1 MRQSPATP
9 QARSAPGVRRTAP
22 PPPLSPPSPATTQ
35 VTVPATPKTLTMQD
49 VVDLRAQREELS
61 NQLSSAQGRRN
72 QIASQL
78 RDNRLQGQARTGL
91 EQRLTV
97 LDDRIARLEQDIDR
111 VGQQLVRAPGEF
123 IAGTAPA
130 SGSGRGPS
138 PGQTTAISIVFTVG
152 VLAPIAF
159 AYARGLL
166 RRMSRPV
173 ALPES
178 RETNA
183 RLENLERGLEAVAIE
198 IERMSEGQ
206 RFVTKLLSEGAA
218 RPIEVNQRAA
228 QALRA
233 SLPDQR

>member
-1 MRQSPATP
+1 M
-9 QARSAPGVRRTAP
+9 G
-22 PPPLSPPSPATTQ
+22 
-35 VTVPATPKTLTMQD
+35 
-49 VVDLRAQREELS
+49 LRARREELS
-61 NQLSSAQGRRN
+61 NQLSSAQNRRN
-72 QIASQL
+72 DIARQL
-78 RDNRLQGQARTGL
+78 QSSRLQGQARTGL

-111 VGQQLVRAPGEF
+111 VGQQLASAPGEL
-123 IAGTAPA
+123 IAGSTPPPPIN
-130 SGSGRGPS
+130 RFGPS
-138 PGQTTAISIVFTVG
+138 PGQMTAISIVFTIG
-152 VLAPIAF
+152 VLAPLALAIS
-159 AYARGLL
+159 RGLL

-233 SLPDQR
+233 SQPDQR